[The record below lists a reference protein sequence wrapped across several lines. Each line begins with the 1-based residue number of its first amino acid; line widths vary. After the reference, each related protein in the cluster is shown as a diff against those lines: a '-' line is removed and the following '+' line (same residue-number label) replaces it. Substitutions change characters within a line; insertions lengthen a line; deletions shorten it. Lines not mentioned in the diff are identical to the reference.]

1 MINVS
6 SNSSLRGL
14 GGPMNYSLLI
24 DVHTHT
30 IVSGHAFSTVNEMVA
45 EAQNKGLKVYGI
57 TEHGPMIPGTCDPL
71 YFRNQYIV
79 PRQYGDLRLLMG
91 AELNIIDYDGTLD
104 LTDDIYWGCFDHVI
118 AGLHSLCYT
127 DGNRLQNTSA
137 LIGAIENPHVNI
149 ISHPC
154 DGTASDFDIEAV
166 VLAAK
171 RTGTLLELNNSSLNP
186 YRHKKLA
193 RPYFTKMLE
202 LSKKYDNPIIVS
214 SDAHH
219 TCQIADFNNAIELL
233 HETAFPPELV
243 VNTNPEHF
251 LEIIQNS

>member
-1 MINVS
+1 MIKDNT
-6 SNSSLRGL
+6 NE
-14 GGPMNYSLLI
+14 SLLSVGDFLL

-30 IVSGHAFSTVNEMVA
+30 IVSGHAFCTLNEMVV
-45 EAQNKGLKVYGI
+45 EAQRKGLKVYGI

-71 YFRNQYIV
+71 YFRNMYIV
-79 PRQYGDLRLLMG
+79 PRQYGDMQLLMG
-91 AELNIIDYDGTLD
+91 AELNILDYEGNLD
-104 LTDDIYWGCFDHVI
+104 ITDDVYWRCFDHVI
-118 AGLHSLCYT
+118 AGLHQLCYD
-127 DGNRLQNTSA
+127 DGNRSQNTSA

-186 YRHKKLA
+186 YRGKKLA
-193 RPYFTKMLE
+193 RPYFSKMLE
-202 LSKKYDNPIIVS
+202 LCRKYDNPIIVS

-219 TCQIADFNNAIELL
+219 TSQLADFSFALELL
-233 HETAFPPELV
+233 HETCFPKELI
-243 VNTNPEHF
+243 VNTDVEKF
-251 LEIIQNS
+251 LQIIKH

>member
-1 MINVS
+1 MS
-6 SNSSLRGL
+6 HTTWES
-14 GGPMNYSLLI
+14 PLLI

-45 EAQNKGLKVYGI
+45 EAQAKGLKVYGI
-57 TEHGPMIPGTCDPL
+57 TEHGPKIPGTCDPL

-79 PRQYGDLRLLMG
+79 PRQYGDMRLLMG
-91 AELNIIDYDGTLD
+91 AELNILDYDGTLD
-104 LTDDIYWGCFDHVI
+104 ITDDIYWGCFDHVI
-118 AGLHSLCYT
+118 AGLHMLCYK
-127 DGNRLQNTSA
+127 DGNRTQNTSA

-171 RTGTLLELNNSSLNP
+171 CTGTLLELNNSSLNP
-186 YRHKKLA
+186 YRGKKLA
-193 RPYFTKMLE
+193 RPYFLQMLE

-219 TCQIADFNNAIELL
+219 TSQLADFTYAKELL
-233 HETAFPPELV
+233 CEANFPPELV
-243 VNTNPEHF
+243 INTDPQTF
-251 LEIIQNS
+251 LGLFPR

>member
-1 MINVS
+1 MSI
-6 SNSSLRGL
+6 SSLEDD
-14 GGPMNYSLLI
+14 LLV

-30 IVSGHAFSTVNEMVA
+30 IVSGHAFSTVNEMIA
-45 EAQNKGLKVYGI
+45 EAQAKGLKVYGI
-57 TEHGPMIPGTCDPL
+57 TEHGPKIPGTCDPL

-79 PRQYGDLRLLMG
+79 PRQYPDMQLLMG
-91 AELNIIDYDGTLD
+91 AELNILDYDGTLD
-104 LTDDIYWGCFDHVI
+104 ITDDIYWKCFDHVI
-118 AGLHSLCYT
+118 AGLHQLCYD
-127 DGNRLQNTSA
+127 DGNREQNTSA
-137 LIGAIENPHVNI
+137 LIGAIENPHVDI

-186 YRHKKLA
+186 YRGKKLA
-193 RPYFTKMLE
+193 KPYFLKMLE

-219 TCQIADFNNAIELL
+219 TSQIADFAFAIPLIEETQFPRELIL
-233 HETAFPPELV
+233 
-243 VNTNPEHF
+243 NTNPQAF
-251 LEIIQNS
+251 LDYISKK

>member
-1 MINVS
+1 MIGKEN
-6 SNSSLRGL
+6 ND
-14 GGPMNYSLLI
+14 NAEESLLTAGDFLL

-45 EAQNKGLKVYGI
+45 EAKSKGLKVYGI
-57 TEHGPMIPGTCDPL
+57 TEHGPEIPGTCDPL
-71 YFRNQYIV
+71 YFRNMYVV
-79 PRQYGDLRLLMG
+79 PRQYDGMQLIMG
-91 AELNIIDYDGTLD
+91 AELNILDYDGTLD
-104 LTDDIYWGCFDHVI
+104 ITDDIYWKCFDHVI
-118 AGLHSLCYT
+118 AGLHLLCYK
-127 DGNRLQNTSA
+127 DGNRQQNTSA

-186 YRHKKLA
+186 FRGKKLA
-193 RPYFTKMLE
+193 LPYFTKMLE
-202 LSKKYDNPIIVS
+202 LSKKYDNHIIVN

-219 TCQIADFNNAIELL
+219 TSQIADFSYALSLLNETHFPRELI
-233 HETAFPPELV
+233 
-243 VNTNPEHF
+243 VNTDVDKF
-251 LEIIQNS
+251 LSFIGRNR

>member
-1 MINVS
+1 MS
-6 SNSSLRGL
+6 HTTWES
-14 GGPMNYSLLI
+14 PLLI

-45 EAQNKGLKVYGI
+45 EAQAKGLKVYGI
-57 TEHGPMIPGTCDPL
+57 TEHGPKIPGTCDPL

-79 PRQYGDLRLLMG
+79 PRQYGDMRLLMG
-91 AELNIIDYDGTLD
+91 AELNILDYDGTLD
-104 LTDDIYWGCFDHVI
+104 ITDDIYWGCFDHVI
-118 AGLHSLCYT
+118 AGLHMLCYK
-127 DGNRLQNTSA
+127 DGNRTQNTSA

-186 YRHKKLA
+186 YRGKKLA
-193 RPYFTKMLE
+193 RPYFLQMLE

-219 TCQIADFNNAIELL
+219 TSQLADFTYAKELL
-233 HETAFPPELV
+233 CEANFPPELV
-243 VNTNPEHF
+243 INTDPQAF
-251 LEIIQNS
+251 LNLFPR